1 LRTVG
6 MCSAKCA
13 VLADPNIR
21 LSLSKEEMKRDVQ
34 TVPGLFTRNW
44 SAIYQLGEKIY
55 VGRVFEWSQIFLL
68 CKLLR
73 Q

>member
-1 LRTVG
+1 LKSLRTVG

-34 TVPGLFTRNW
+34 TVLGLFTQNW
-44 SAIYQLGEKIY
+44 RAIYQ
-55 VGRVFEWSQIFLL
+55 
-68 CKLLR
+68 
-73 Q
+73 